1 MRKFKMVLSTLF
13 VLGLLSGCGGSKE
26 AAPTEAKKE
35 VAKSNIVTIAN
46 DVELSS
52 MDTGLATDG
61 TSFEAIASVL
71 EGLYQLDGAG
81 NTIPGMAVKEEINE
95 DGKVRTFTL
104 RDAKWSDG
112 QPVTANDFVFAWRRL
127 ANPKTA
133 SEYAYMIGIAGIKNA
148 EGVMSGEKPITELGV
163 TAVDDKTLKVELDYP
178 VPFFDQLAAFPP
190 FYPIREDFYDKYKEQ
205 YALTPEAILS
215 NGPFKMVEW
224 NQGANYTMVKN
235 DQYYDADK
243 VKIDGL
249 NFQVVKDA
257 QSAMVA
263 FDQGNV
269 DYVKLTGEMVDQYKE
284 SPEFMNTLG
293 GYLWFVSPNQKVPG
307 LENANLRRALALSFD
322 KEQIAEHLLKDGSIA
337 ANFAVP
343 VKLAVGPDGKD
354 FRETTPSY
362 LNVDKAKAK
371 EYYEKAKQELGK
383 DKFAYELVFEDTEAS
398 KKVAEYLKSEIE
410 TNLLGMTINL
420 KQQPKKARL
429 QLMQNGVYELG
440 LTRWGPDYA
449 DPMTYLDM
457 WITGASYNYGSW
469 SSKEYDKLIFDT
481 SKGDLTGKPAERW
494 EALKQAEKVC
504 MDAAAILPVYQTG
517 SAVMIKKDLTGF
529 EFHSVGV
536 PTIYKNIVRK

>member
-81 NTIPGMAVKEEINE
+81 NTIPGMAVKEEISE

-133 SEYAYMIGIAGIKNA
+133 SEYAYMIGVAGVKNA
-148 EGVMSGEKPITELGV
+148 EAVMSGEKPITELGI

-235 DQYYDADK
+235 DQYYGADK
-243 VKIDGL
+243 VQIDGL

-337 ANFAVP
+337 ANFAIP

-410 TNLLGMTINL
+410 TNLPGMTINL

-457 WITGASYNYGSW
+457 WITGASYNFGSW
-469 SSKEYDKLIFDT
+469 TSKEYDKLIFDA
-481 SKGDLTGKPAERW
+481 SKGDLTGKPVERW
-494 EALKQAEKVC
+494 EALKQAEKIC
-504 MDAAAILPVYQTG
+504 MDDAAIFPVYQTG

>member
-35 VAKSNIVTIAN
+35 AVKSNIVTIAN

-81 NTIPGMAVKEEINE
+81 NTIPGMAVKEEISE
-95 DGKVRTFTL
+95 DGKVHTFTL

-133 SEYAYMIGIAGIKNA
+133 SEYAYMIGVAGIKNA
-148 EGVMSGEKPITELGV
+148 EGVMSGEKPITALGV

-243 VKIDGL
+243 VQIDGL

-429 QLMQNGVYELG
+429 QLMQDGVYELG

>member
-35 VAKSNIVTIAN
+35 AVKSNIVTIAN

-81 NTIPGMAVKEEINE
+81 NTIPGMAVKEEISE

-133 SEYAYMIGIAGIKNA
+133 SEYAYMIGVAGVKNA
-148 EGVMSGEKPITELGV
+148 EAVMSGEKPITELGI

-215 NGPFKMVEW
+215 NGAFKMTEW

-410 TNLLGMTINL
+410 TNLPGMTINL

-457 WITGASYNYGSW
+457 WITGASYNFGSW
-469 SSKEYDKLIFDT
+469 TSKEYDKLIFDA
-481 SKGDLTGKPAERW
+481 SKGDLTGKPVERW
-494 EALKQAEKVC
+494 EALKQAEKIC
-504 MDAAAILPVYQTG
+504 MDDAAIFPVYQTG

>member
-26 AAPTEAKKE
+26 AAPAEAKKE
-35 VAKSNIVTIAN
+35 AVKSNIVTIAN

-81 NTIPGMAVKEEINE
+81 NTIPGMAVKEEISE

-104 RDAKWSDG
+104 HDAKWSDG

-133 SEYAYMIGIAGIKNA
+133 SEYAYMIGVAGVKNA
-148 EGVMSGEKPITELGV
+148 EAVMSGEKPITELGI

-337 ANFAVP
+337 ANFAIP

-410 TNLLGMTINL
+410 TNLPGMTINL

-457 WITGASYNYGSW
+457 WITGASYNFGSW
-469 SSKEYDKLIFDT
+469 TSKEYDKLIFDA
-481 SKGDLTGKPAERW
+481 SKGDLTGKPVERW

-504 MDAAAILPVYQTG
+504 MDDAAIFPVYQTG

>member
-35 VAKSNIVTIAN
+35 AVKSNIVTIAN

-81 NTIPGMAVKEEINE
+81 NTIPGMAVKEEISE

-133 SEYAYMIGIAGIKNA
+133 SEYAYMIGVAGIKNA
-148 EGVMSGEKPITELGV
+148 EGVMSGEKPITELGI

-243 VKIDGL
+243 VQIDGL

>member
-35 VAKSNIVTIAN
+35 AVKSNIVTIAN

-81 NTIPGMAVKEEINE
+81 NTIPGMAVKEEISE
-95 DGKVRTFTL
+95 DGKVHTFTL

-112 QPVTANDFVFAWRRL
+112 RPVTANDFVFAWRRL

-133 SEYAYMIGIAGIKNA
+133 SEYAYMIGVAGIKNA
-148 EGVMSGEKPITELGV
+148 EGVMSGEKPITALGV

-243 VKIDGL
+243 VQIDGL

>member
-35 VAKSNIVTIAN
+35 AVKSNIVTIAN

-81 NTIPGMAVKEEINE
+81 NTIPGMAVKEEISE

-133 SEYAYMIGIAGIKNA
+133 SEYAYMIGVAGVKNA
-148 EGVMSGEKPITELGV
+148 EAVMSGEKPVTELGI

-337 ANFAVP
+337 ANFAIP

-410 TNLLGMTINL
+410 TNLPGMTINL

-457 WITGASYNYGSW
+457 WITGASYNFGSW
-469 SSKEYDKLIFDT
+469 TSKEYDKLIFDA
-481 SKGDLTGKPAERW
+481 SKGDLTGKPVERW

-504 MDAAAILPVYQTG
+504 MDDAAIFPVYQTG

>member
-35 VAKSNIVTIAN
+35 AVKSNIVTIAN

-81 NTIPGMAVKEEINE
+81 NTIPGMAVKEEISE

-133 SEYAYMIGIAGIKNA
+133 SEYAYMIGVAGVKNA

-215 NGPFKMVEW
+215 NGAFKMTEW

-284 SPEFMNTLG
+284 SPELINTLG
-293 GYLWFVSPNQKVPG
+293 GYLWYISPNQKVPG

-410 TNLLGMTINL
+410 TNLPGMTINL

-469 SSKEYDKLIFDT
+469 SSKEYDKLIFDA

>member
-81 NTIPGMAVKEEINE
+81 NTIPGMAVKEEISE
-95 DGKVRTFTL
+95 DGKVHTFTL

-133 SEYAYMIGIAGIKNA
+133 SEYAYMIGVAGIKNA
-148 EGVMSGEKPITELGV
+148 EGVMSGEKPITALGV

-243 VKIDGL
+243 VQIDGL